1 MSQSLADWSHPP
13 LAQEGAVKG
22 VQLVEA
28 TNRLSGAL
36 EESNVGA
43 SPLCSDE
50 NLAGEG
56 DEQREEAFEATIV
69 RLDRK
74 AAEMLFRLAG
84 L

>member
-1 MSQSLADWSHPP
+1 MDYPHPS

-22 VQLVEA
+22 AQLVEA
-28 TNRLSGAL
+28 TNRLSSAL
-36 EESNVGA
+36 DESKVGISPIGNDDDLIGESEER
-43 SPLCSDE
+43 
-50 NLAGEG
+50 
-56 DEQREEAFEATIV
+56 REEAFEATIV

>member
-1 MSQSLADWSHPP
+1 MDWPHPST
-13 LAQEGAVKG
+13 AQEGAVKG

-36 EESNVGA
+36 EESNVGG
-43 SPLCSDE
+43 SPLRSDE
-50 NLAGEG
+50 HPVGECE
-56 DEQREEAFEATIV
+56 EQREEAFEATIV